1 MFCCYLPEL
10 FKYTT
15 HPGRQVPKIKK
26 YPMFVPN
33 SFKIKT
39 NSIKINP
46 KSIQSTKCIGRVPKA
61 GRKKCATMLRTHE
74 PSQLLASLR
83 LRLTGSPRRPQKAP
97 ESFRRAQEAPE
108 GPTRLQSHQDDQ
120 GKPQEV
126 PGRALKALGGPRKL
140 RNLAN

>member
-1 MFCCYLPEL
+1 M
-10 FKYTT
+10 
-15 HPGRQVPKIKK
+15 PKIKK
-26 YPMFVPN
+26 YPMFVSKP
-33 SFKIKT
+33 FKIETKS
-39 NSIKINP
+39 NSNQPQIYPIDKMHW
-46 KSIQSTKCIGRVPKA
+46 KVPNA
-61 GRKKCATMLRTHE
+61 GRKKCATVLHTHE

-108 GPTRLQSHQDDQ
+108 GPTRLQSHQDGQ

-140 RNLAN
+140 RNPAN